1 MKGYGGCCEFFTFVM
16 PIRFHLPHP
25 SPTRQTSAVLTMVAA
40 PFSGWLKAVLTVVA
54 RPRWLLLIIF
64 VLMDCYASVLLL
76 TFGPKYIE
84 VRVGMGGVCCR
95 KICVCCNLRSF
106 TSVLVINLPYVDMR
120 SRADVFPSCCF
131 GTLYHQLNFS
141 ENICGSPG

>member
-1 MKGYGGCCEFFTFVM
+1 MVAAVGFLQSSCSFAF
-16 PIRFHLPHP
+16 RNPHP
-25 SPTRQTSAVLTMVAA
+25 FSTFQTSAVLTMVAA

-84 VRVGMGGVCCR
+84 VRGGSVGGSCR
-95 KICVCCNLRSF
+95 KICMRSF
-106 TSVLVINLPYVDMR
+106 TSVLVINPPHVDMR
-120 SRADVFPSCCF
+120 SAHVRIEIYFFTSRNKEFRCE
-131 GTLYHQLNFS
+131 S
-141 ENICGSPG
+141 